1 MAMQRT
7 SWRTSTGNL
16 GVLESDIRKLCR
28 LHYKM
33 PTTYTCTGLFI
44 IRLLSYFIMQNLT
57 VTSHSANQTSTCHK
71 LEKFLSSFALYSI
84 EARTSPFARNGTTP
98 LPSRRLAIAKG
109 GTHQLLPLFQ
119 ILNTRIGNSELTR
132 SYV

>member
-1 MAMQRT
+1 
-7 SWRTSTGNL
+7 
-16 GVLESDIRKLCR
+16 
-28 LHYKM
+28 M
-33 PTTYTCTGLFI
+33 PTTYTSTGLFI

-84 EARTSPFARNGTTP
+84 EARTSPCARNGTTP

-119 ILNTRIGNSELTR
+119 ISNFKYKDWKFGTYEKLCIREVVTKWKTALNSNKA
-132 SYV
+132 